1 MVFLWYFIEMWVK
14 KRYTPL
20 WLLFTVRKQ
29 CHKDI
34 KPERSFAMITIGI
47 KDVVVNKNI
56 EIDEEYF
63 NFGVIQ
69 DKICEVGLGGSEDF
83 RLLFL

>member
-1 MVFLWYFIEMWVK
+1 
-14 KRYTPL
+14 
-20 WLLFTVRKQ
+20 
-29 CHKDI
+29 
-34 KPERSFAMITIGI
+34 MITIGI